1 MKFVSEDILDRIV
14 EEFDDSDAAY
24 EKAVDAFQEAQ
35 PVLFS
40 YLFSED
46 FEAFTGEE
54 REYMLMLAT
63 IMHQAIVQ
71 VNGER
76 PEVNTKQL
84 GDAEE
89 KNWNLIK
96 EVGVKK
102 FSERLDV
109 FFKDYPQEDLLA
121 FIEDALSDDEEDPI
135 VTKEA
140 REAMFISL
148 KTVVDCLVLE
158 GA

>member
-1 MKFVSEDILDRIV
+1 MKFVSEAILDRVV
-14 EEFDDSDAAY
+14 EQFEASDAAY
-24 EKAVDAFQEAQ
+24 EKAVDAFQSGQ

-54 REYMLMLAT
+54 REYMLMLST
-63 IMHQAIVQ
+63 IMHQAIVE

-76 PEVNTKQL
+76 PEVDEKQL

-121 FIEDALSDDEEDPI
+121 FIEDALADDEEDPI

-148 KTVVDCLVLE
+148 KTVTDCLIE
-158 GA
+158 EKS